1 MTNMLNGFD
10 AGYVFRHPVFL
21 ITYILAIPAW
31 IIAFASQCAVEAK
44 YGE

>member
-1 MTNMLNGFD
+1 MTNVLNGFD